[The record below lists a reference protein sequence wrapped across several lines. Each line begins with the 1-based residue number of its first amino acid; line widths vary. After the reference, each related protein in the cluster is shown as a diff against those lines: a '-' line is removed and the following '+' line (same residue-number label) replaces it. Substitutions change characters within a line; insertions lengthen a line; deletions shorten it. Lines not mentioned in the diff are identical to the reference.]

1 MGRIFDTAVSFFDR
15 DEWTYQQAAEDMVQA
30 IFEGE
35 RDQQWFCVA
44 QARERAEQFLF
55 FSIFP
60 ERVPEE
66 YRSEMMEFITRANFG
81 MLLGNFELDLDDG
94 ELRFKT
100 AIDLEDSEFTYPLW
114 RQVVYPN
121 LATMDDY
128 FGGLR
133 AVSRGEALPI
143 EALHAI
149 EHPPGSDSQAN

>member
-1 MGRIFDTAVSFFDR
+1 MGRIFDTAMGFFDQ
-15 DEWTYQQAAEDMVQA
+15 DEWNYEEAGKDLLQTV
-30 IFEGE
+30 FEGE
-35 RDQQWFCVA
+35 RDQRWFCVA
-44 QARERAEQFLF
+44 QAREAEQQFLF

-60 ERVPEE
+60 ERVDEAH
-66 YRSEMMEFITRANFG
+66 RTAAMEFITRANFG
-81 MLLGNFELDLDDG
+81 MLIGNFELDLDDG

-100 AIDLEDSEFTYPLW
+100 AIDIEDSALSYELW

-128 FGGLR
+128 YAGLR

-149 EHPPGSDSQAN
+149 ENPPGSDTRAN